1 MKITPQNVHATI
13 GKHMLADGDEMVFD
27 LKKSHGSYVYDSRHD
42 REFLDFATCFAS
54 SPIGYNHPKLL
65 DPEFQEKLA
74 YVAVNKVTN
83 SDFYTVEMAEFVD
96 TFSRIA
102 IPDYL
107 QHLFLI
113 SGGGLAV
120 ENALKVAFDW
130 KVRKNIEDSSII
142 ERGNKVIYF
151 EEAFHGRTGY
161 TLSMTNT
168 HDPRK
173 TMYFPK
179 FDWLKISNPKIKFP
193 LNDENLVAV
202 IKAEEKVL
210 TEIRDLL
217 FCGGNRGRRAVAA
230 IVIEPIQGEGGDNH
244 FRPEFFKALKKIADE
259 YDIFLIL
266 DEVQTG
272 VGLTGKMWAHEH
284 FGIEPDIIAF
294 GKKSQVCGIL
304 CGPKVDKVKG
314 NVFEEPSRINSTF
327 GGNLID
333 MVRFQKYLEIIEEE
347 DLVGNAA
354 RMGGYLL
361 SHLLELRDLSSFHT
375 YSRLASNI
383 RGKGLM
389 VAFDLPAARIRDH
402 FIKRLYEKGMLVF
415 PCGEKSIRLRPAL
428 NITKEE
434 IDEGMGILETV

>member
-27 LKKSHGSYVYDSRHD
+27 LRKSHGSYIYDSRHD
-42 REFLDFATCFAS
+42 REFLDFASCFAS

-96 TFSRIA
+96 TFSQIA

-130 KVRKNIEDSSII
+130 KVRKNLGNGCMIEG
-142 ERGNKVIYF
+142 GNKVIYLKD
-151 EEAFHGRTGY
+151 AFHGRTGY
-161 TLSMTNT
+161 TLSITDT
-168 HDPRK
+168 YDHRK

-179 FDWLKISNPKIKFP
+179 FDWTRVSNPKIKFP
-193 LNDENLVAV
+193 LNDENLAAV
-202 IKAEEKVL
+202 IEAEEKTI
-210 TEIRDLL
+210 TEIKDVL
-217 FCGGNRGRRAVAA
+217 FYGGNKGARNTAA

-244 FRPEFFKALKKIADE
+244 FRPEFFKALKEIADK
-259 YDIFLIL
+259 YDVFLIL

-294 GKKSQVCGIL
+294 GKKSQVCGVL
-304 CGPKVDKVKG
+304 CGPKVDKVKR

-327 GGNLID
+327 GGNIVD
-333 MVRFQKYLEIIEEE
+333 MVRFQKYLEIIKDEK
-347 DLVGNAA
+347 LVENAA
-354 RMGGYLL
+354 RMGNYFLYRLL
-361 SHLLELRDLSSFHT
+361 KLRENLLIKSWIG
-375 YSRLASNI
+375 NI
-383 RGKGLM
+383 RGRGLM
-389 VAFDLPAARIRDH
+389 VAFDLPTAEIRDKV
-402 FIKRLYEKGMLVF
+402 IKDLYKRGMIVLS
-415 PCGEKSIRLRPAL
+415 CGKKSIRFRPAL

-434 IDEGMGILETV
+434 IDEGIETLETI